1 MLEGG
6 TPRLLPCHVMD
17 EAPSPE
23 ACIAHAVASLQ
34 HSDLMS
40 EIPTTDNFQ
49 ALMSRYAP
57 GYRRSRSDM
66 FPLTDPTLTAS
77 QLVSQAAQADHWRR
91 IVSITKEYILP
102 SVSLTEAPQA
112 GDMDTL
118 LAWWHLRLVS
128 LWKLHFFS
136 TLHEEMDALWQV
148 LESVRVYEGDDL
160 CPLVDTPHVPF
171 PMHVLRAQVLLQN
184 DRRRGVQLL
193 WKHMQRAKEASADP
207 MWRGRYIRV
216 ALLLSSL
223 LVEMDALSAATSLVD
238 ELASGLGSA
247 EPKLALVLCRL
258 YLQMCDMASASR
270 MLSHAKNTADP
281 ADAALHDA
289 ILNHETMTKFM
300 SEPHADHEKLV
311 VDDPADVDQ
320 ALTNTMALDAFFHG
334 HIHESIQIL
343 ERLMHQHPTTFTTTR
358 ALAPNLL
365 TLHSMGAKN
374 AQEEKQRVIRFL
386 VQSAGDD
393 PWFVDQRAG

>member
-1 MLEGG
+1 ME
-6 TPRLLPCHVMD
+6 D
-17 EAPSPE
+17 APSPE

-34 HSDLMS
+34 HSDLLS
-40 EIPTTDNFQ
+40 EIPTTDTFQ

-66 FPLTDPTLTAS
+66 LPLNEPALTAS
-77 QLVSQAAQADHWRR
+77 QLVSRAAHAGHWRR

-102 SVSLTEAPQA
+102 SVPLSESLQA
-112 GDMDTL
+112 SDVDAL
-118 LAWWHLRLVS
+118 LVWWHLRLVS

-136 TLHEEMDALWQV
+136 NLHEEMKALWQV
-148 LESVRVYEGDDL
+148 LASVRVYVGDDL
-160 CPLVDTPHVPF
+160 CALVDTPHVSF

-184 DRRRGVQLL
+184 DRRLGVQLL

-207 MWRGRYIRV
+207 IWRGRYIRV

-223 LVEMDALSAATSLVD
+223 LVEIDALSAATPLVD
-238 ELASGLGSA
+238 ELASMLGPA

-258 YLQMCDMASASR
+258 YLQMCDMESASR
-270 MLSHAKNTADP
+270 MLRHAKSSADP
-281 ADAALHDA
+281 ADSALHAA

-300 SEPHADHEKLV
+300 SDPHADHEKLV
-311 VDDPADVDQ
+311 LDEASGVDQ
-320 ALTNTMALDAFFHG
+320 AVTNTMALGAFFHG
-334 HIHESIQIL
+334 HIQESIRIL
-343 ERLMHQHPTTFTTTR
+343 ERLMHEHPTTFTATR

-365 TLHSMGAKN
+365 TLHSMGAKDT
-374 AQEEKQRVIRFL
+374 QEKKQRVIRFL

>member
-1 MLEGG
+1 
-6 TPRLLPCHVMD
+6 MD
-17 EAPSPE
+17 EAPSRE

-34 HSDLMS
+34 RSDLMS
-40 EIPTTDNFQ
+40 EIPTTDTFQ
-49 ALMSRYAP
+49 ALMTRYAP
-57 GYRRSRSDM
+57 GYRRSRSDT

-91 IVSITKEYILP
+91 IVSMTKEYILT
-102 SVSLTEAPQA
+102 SVRHSEAPPA
-112 GDMDTL
+112 SDVDTL

-136 TLHEEMDALWQV
+136 HLQEEMHALWQV
-148 LESVRVYEGDDL
+148 LESVQVYEGNDL
-160 CPLVDTPHVPF
+160 RVLVDTPHVSF

-193 WKHMQRAKEASADP
+193 WKHMQRAKEASADS
-207 MWRGRYIRV
+207 MWRARYVRV

-223 LVEMDALSAATSLVD
+223 LVEMDALPAATSLVD
-238 ELASGLGSA
+238 ELASGLGSTDA
-247 EPKLALVLCRL
+247 ALALVLCRL
-258 YLQMCDMASASR
+258 YLQMSDMASASR
-270 MLSHAKNTADP
+270 MLSCAKSAADP
-281 ADAALHDA
+281 ADAALHTA
-289 ILNHETMTKFM
+289 ILNHEAMTQFI

-311 VDDPADVDQ
+311 VDKEVVDQ

-334 HIHESIQIL
+334 HILESIQIL
-343 ERLMHQHPTTFTTTR
+343 ERLMHEHPTTFTATR

-365 TLHSMGAKN
+365 TLHSMGAN
-374 AQEEKQRVIRFL
+374 HPQEEKQRVVRFL
-386 VQSAGDD
+386 VRSAGDD

>member
-1 MLEGG
+1 
-6 TPRLLPCHVMD
+6 MD
-17 EAPSPE
+17 EAPSRE

-34 HSDLMS
+34 RSDLMS
-40 EIPTTDNFQ
+40 EIPTTDTFQ
-49 ALMSRYAP
+49 ALMTRYAP
-57 GYRRSRSDM
+57 GYRRSRSDT

-91 IVSITKEYILP
+91 IVSMTKEYILT
-102 SVSLTEAPQA
+102 SVRHSEAPPA
-112 GDMDTL
+112 SDVDTL

-136 TLHEEMDALWQV
+136 HLQEEMHALWQV
-148 LESVRVYEGDDL
+148 LESVQVYEGNDL
-160 CPLVDTPHVPF
+160 RVLVDTPHVSF

-193 WKHMQRAKEASADP
+193 WKHMQRAKEASADSV
-207 MWRGRYIRV
+207 WRARYVRV

-223 LVEMDALSAATSLVD
+223 LVEMDALPAATSLVD
-238 ELASGLGSA
+238 ELASGLGSTDA
-247 EPKLALVLCRL
+247 ALALVLCRL
-258 YLQMCDMASASR
+258 YLQMSDMASASR
-270 MLSHAKNTADP
+270 MLSCAKSAADP
-281 ADAALHDA
+281 ADAALHTA
-289 ILNHETMTKFM
+289 ILNHEAMTRFIH
-300 SEPHADHEKLV
+300 EPHADHEKLV
-311 VDDPADVDQ
+311 VDKEVVDQ

-334 HIHESIQIL
+334 HILESIQIL
-343 ERLMHQHPTTFTTTR
+343 ERLMHEHPTTFTTTR

-365 TLHSMGAKN
+365 TLHSMGAN
-374 AQEEKQRVIRFL
+374 HPQEEKQRVVRFL